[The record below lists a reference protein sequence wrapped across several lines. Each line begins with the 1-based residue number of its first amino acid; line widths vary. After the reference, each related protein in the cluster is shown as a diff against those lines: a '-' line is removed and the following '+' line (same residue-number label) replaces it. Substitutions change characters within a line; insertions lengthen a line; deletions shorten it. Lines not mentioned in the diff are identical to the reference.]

1 MKIFNVL
8 FPYPDALPLGRGD
21 ESVLTGFFD
30 GMTQVDKFKDTR
42 DCLPAQLRE
51 NIAAKQQSTD
61 EEAIKQNEVENI

>member
-8 FPYPDALPLGRGD
+8 FPYPEALPIGRGD

-30 GMTQVDKFKDTR
+30 GMTQIDKSKEQR

-51 NIAAKQQSTD
+51 NIANKQANTD
-61 EEAIKQNEVENI
+61 EEAIK